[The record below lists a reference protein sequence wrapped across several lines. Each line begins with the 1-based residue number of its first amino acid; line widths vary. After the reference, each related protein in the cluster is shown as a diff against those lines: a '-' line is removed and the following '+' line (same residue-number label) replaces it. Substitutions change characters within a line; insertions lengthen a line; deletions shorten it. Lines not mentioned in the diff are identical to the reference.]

1 LVRIIGFPKSKRLY
15 TPTLTLNIQP
25 GNSCPLDFIV
35 KVDHFDRMPDA
46 AVLPID
52 DHLASDPG
60 RAELSGKRKISQLLD
75 LQADLYW
82 SQLKADDGREKAA
95 LAQAWERLENRLAR
109 MRMQPEPKPV
119 DVSGGGRG
127 GRGRKAQVVSMP
139 VDPPPSKE

>member
-1 LVRIIGFPKSKRLY
+1 VLR
-15 TPTLTLNIQP
+15 NIVILP
-25 GNSCPLDFIV
+25 FYLDFYP
-35 KVDHFDRMPDA
+35 KLAHFDHMPDA

-119 DVSGGGRG
+119 DVSGGRGRG

-139 VDPPPSKE
+139 VDAPPAKE